1 MSCLGVCTGPAQM
14 FRAPAEPSLSAERP
28 RPPMPSG
35 NMESGV
41 FSAVSATPELEWA
54 SRVGLKVCVCFFSL
68 LFQSSW
74 VGNRCLHDTAEAV
87 RTGCYPHSPLRTAL
101 CSDSVT
107 QPRRASTGLHQRR
120 QLLVSLRFH
129 AVLPWCTADPP
140 HAGSTS
146 PGVESTYGLWFKN
159 PNKATISLWIPTLS
173 WDVLRVMRNKRLIS
187 SANCNVTTTKG
198 ATLRMLSVRI
208 RSWKNPCRISFG

>member
-1 MSCLGVCTGPAQM
+1 MATDWNTPDKDIPSTLMNWTWNINPPGIPPACAL
-14 FRAPAEPSLSAERP
+14 R
-28 RPPMPSG
+28 
-35 NMESGV
+35 
-41 FSAVSATPELEWA
+41 
-54 SRVGLKVCVCFFSL
+54 
-68 LFQSSW
+68 
-74 VGNRCLHDTAEAV
+74 

-146 PGVESTYGLWFKN
+146 PGVESTYELWFKN
-159 PNKATISLWIPTLS
+159 PNKATISLWIRTLS
-173 WDVLRVMRNKRLIS
+173 WDVLRVIRNKRLIS
-187 SANCNVTTTKG
+187 SANCNVTNTKG